1 MDERHDSRR
10 RDWLDQFKLLRGEA
24 MKEQKLEYRGMVYIL
39 REMSGKF
46 QVEILSNGFRS
57 GWWNTEAEAVK
68 DARQLINSYVG

>member
-1 MDERHDSRR
+1 
-10 RDWLDQFKLLRGEA
+10 